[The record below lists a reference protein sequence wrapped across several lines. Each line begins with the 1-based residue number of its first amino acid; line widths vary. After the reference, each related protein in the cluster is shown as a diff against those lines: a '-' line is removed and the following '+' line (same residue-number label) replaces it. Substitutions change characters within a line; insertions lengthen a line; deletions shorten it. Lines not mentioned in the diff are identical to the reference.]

1 MRCLVL
7 VIYCSCYDLVDY
19 CHDSAMHII
28 VAVTNLHK
36 RYRFGFYDFGLN
48 LTITYLSIRE
58 AYVMD

>member
-1 MRCLVL
+1 
-7 VIYCSCYDLVDY
+7 
-19 CHDSAMHII
+19 MHII

-36 RYRFGFYDFGLN
+36 RYRIGFYDFGLN

>member
-1 MRCLVL
+1 
-7 VIYCSCYDLVDY
+7 
-19 CHDSAMHII
+19 MHII